1 MSKRKSK
8 TGDIPDN
15 LGNNSKKTDLERA
28 KIVLEKAKALKTP
41 IKHLTSSDSAFGR
54 SLEEKKKDNDE

>member
-8 TGDIPDN
+8 TGDIADN

-28 KIVLEKAKALKTP
+28 KIALK
-41 IKHLTSSDSAFGR
+41 KQKL
-54 SLEEKKKDNDE
+54 